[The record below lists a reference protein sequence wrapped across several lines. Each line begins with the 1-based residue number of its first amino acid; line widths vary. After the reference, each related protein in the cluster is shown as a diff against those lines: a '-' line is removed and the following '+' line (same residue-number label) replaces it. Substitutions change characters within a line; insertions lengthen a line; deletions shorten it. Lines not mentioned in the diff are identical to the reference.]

1 MKNVIIGLVGVAGVA
16 AAANAQVTL
25 NLEVKFSTDGGTTW
39 SSTVDANAGSVVQG
53 AIFMSGS
60 GDGLFG
66 LGGATLRMNGTGL
79 IAGESAAFGA
89 GTDTGRVGP
98 FNFGAATNAIFATAG
113 AFRIDAASD
122 AANGST
128 GAGMTFF
135 QRDPSSGGAAF
146 SQANPALV
154 FRFDVQTAAGRV
166 GNGDIVVALDQLSR
180 GVATYYTAGATRPTS
195 IAANLVGGTITVVP
209 TPATL
214 ALVGL
219 GGLVAGRRRGR

>member
-1 MKNVIIGLVGVAGVA
+1 MKNVIMGLVGVAGIA
-16 AAANAQVTL
+16 AGANAQVSL

-39 SSTVDANAGSVVQG
+39 ASTVDANAGSVVQG
-53 AIFMSGS
+53 AIFMSATG
-60 GDGLFG
+60 GDVWG

-98 FNFGAATNAIFATAG
+98 FNFGAATNAIFASAG

-122 AANGST
+122 AANSST

-135 QRDPSSGGAAF
+135 QRDPSSGGQGF
-146 SQANPALV
+146 SRANPALV
-154 FRFDVQTAAGRV
+154 FRFDIQTAV
-166 GNGDIVVALDQLSR
+166 GADHAITIALDQLSR
-180 GVATYYTAGATRPTS
+180 GVATYYSSSGATRPTS
-195 IAANLVGGTITVVP
+195 VAANLAGGTINVVP